1 MRIGLIDVD
10 GSKDFPSQELMLLS
24 AYHKHNGDQ
33 VEWYDPL
40 DGGRYEVVYK
50 FKRFKHTQD
59 FYYDINCI
67 ELVDFGA
74 GYGKTMQFPEEAQ
87 EMDLDYSIY
96 DYYTL
101 GNYVFDKRDIGEL
114 LLVLFSFVMCVILW
128 KIIF

>member
-10 GSKDFPSQELMLLS
+10 GNKDFPSQELMLLS
-24 AYHKHNGDQ
+24 AYHKSLGHQ

-74 GYGKTMQFPEEAQ
+74 GYGKTMAFPEEAQ
-87 EMDLDYSIY
+87 GMNLDYSIY

-101 GNYVFDKRDIGEL
+101 GNYIFDKRDVGEL
-114 LLVLFSFVMCVILW
+114 LLVLLSFIICAFLW
-128 KIIF
+128 KILF